1 MKDVLS
7 TIHYI
12 FVGIPIL
19 ILILLMILYSKLL
32 RLDNKVGEEKIVFA
46 FLPKIT
52 NNGIAWFRKVKRKVE
67 YNRDFISWAQYMY
80 YEKK

>member
-1 MKDVLS
+1 MKGVLS

-32 RLDNKVGEEKIVFA
+32 RLDKKVGEEKIVFA
-46 FLPKIT
+46 LLPKLT
-52 NNGIAWFRKVKRKVE
+52 NNGIVWLRKVKRKVE

-80 YEKK
+80 YKV